1 MLQAYNKKDQKFFW
15 MDATTYFVLYF
26 LQKRNLQVN
35 LKLWNQH
42 VVVLASISELSQAKL
57 SVVAA
62 YFDLYYNKSK
72 LVNFMYECST
82 IVIVMNEN
90 MSYVNMSY
98 VWMQYNWYVW
108 MQYNCYLMLM
118 IIGNC

>member
-1 MLQAYNKKDQKFFW
+1 VVAMTGDGVN
-15 MDATTYFVLYF
+15 DAPA
-26 LQKRNLQVN
+26 
-35 LKLWNQH
+35 LKL
-42 VVVLASISELSQAKL
+42 ADIG
-57 SVVAA
+57 VAA

-98 VWMQYNWYVW
+98 V
-108 MQYNCYLMLM
+108 
-118 IIGNC
+118 

>member
-1 MLQAYNKKDQKFFW
+1 
-15 MDATTYFVLYF
+15 MDAARYFVLYF

-72 LVNFMYECST
+72 LVNFMYECSI

-98 VWMQYNWYVW
+98 VWMQYTCYVW
-108 MQYNCYLMLM
+108 IQYNCYLMLM

>member
-1 MLQAYNKKDQKFFW
+1 
-15 MDATTYFVLYF
+15 
-26 LQKRNLQVN
+26 
-35 LKLWNQH
+35 

-82 IVIVMNEN
+82 IVIVMNET
-90 MSYVNMSY
+90 
-98 VWMQYNWYVW
+98 
-108 MQYNCYLMLM
+108 
-118 IIGNC
+118 

>member
-1 MLQAYNKKDQKFFW
+1 MLQERSKVLLDGCSQIFCFVFSPKEKF
-15 MDATTYFVLYF
+15 ASE
-26 LQKRNLQVN
+26 
-35 LKLWNQH
+35 LKIVKPTCGCTSQYL
-42 VVVLASISELSQAKL
+42 ELSQAKL

-98 VWMQYNWYVW
+98 VR
-108 MQYNCYLMLM
+108 MQYNCYV
-118 IIGNC
+118 

>member
-1 MLQAYNKKDQKFFW
+1 
-15 MDATTYFVLYF
+15 
-26 LQKRNLQVN
+26 
-35 LKLWNQH
+35 

-62 YFDLYYNKSK
+62 YLSK

-82 IVIVMNEN
+82 IVYCHMYELLCMNFMYECSIIGN
-90 MSYVNMSY
+90 FMYECSITCELYVCMNFMYECS
-98 VWMQYNWYVW
+98 
-108 MQYNCYLMLM
+108 

>member
-1 MLQAYNKKDQKFFW
+1 
-15 MDATTYFVLYF
+15 
-26 LQKRNLQVN
+26 
-35 LKLWNQH
+35 

-72 LVNFMYECST
+72 LVIFMYECST

-90 MSYVNMSY
+90 MSYV
-98 VWMQYNWYVW
+98 
-108 MQYNCYLMLM
+108 
-118 IIGNC
+118 